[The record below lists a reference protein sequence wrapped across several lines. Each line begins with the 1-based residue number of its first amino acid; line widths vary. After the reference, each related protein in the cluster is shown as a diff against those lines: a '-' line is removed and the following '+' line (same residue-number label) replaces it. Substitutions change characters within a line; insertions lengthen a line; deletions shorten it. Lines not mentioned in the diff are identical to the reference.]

1 MDFIETSAKE
11 VTKMIEE
18 ISTVFLIRQL
28 INIQVLLSWIYHLG
42 KVIN

>member
-1 MDFIETSAKE
+1 
-11 VTKMIEE
+11 MIEE
-18 ISTVFLIRQL
+18 ISSVFLIRQL